1 MPEMIKEKE
10 YELLSE
16 CSYFDKNGHLSTT
29 PIKKV
34 KMYALKFIDRD
45 LVEEGNSEYN
55 MLKSLCEKGYI
66 APSEGK
72 LSIDTLDVRT
82 AQLLIIEYS
91 RSFLDLSPFLPTK

>member
-1 MPEMIKEKE
+1 MIEMIKEKE

-34 KMYALKFIDRD
+34 KMYALKFVDRD
-45 LVEEGNSEYN
+45 LVKEGSDEYN

-66 APSEGK
+66 APPEGK
-72 LSIDTLDVRT
+72 LNIDSLDVRT
-82 AQLLIIEYS
+82 AEILLIEYS